1 MENLNVFNSMEFLE
15 PKCPKCGT
23 KIDYGLTTTW
33 DEKIQAHICNGCGEV
48 LR

>member
-1 MENLNVFNSMEFLE
+1 MEELNLFNSINYLE

-23 KIDYGLTTTW
+23 KIDYGVTTRW
-33 DEKIQAHICNGCGEV
+33 SDKRQAHICNNCGKV